1 MGWRQPACLRSFEDP
16 VKGLG
21 GTILSP
27 LGSAVSAG
35 RNSSW
40 TSAGGPQQAGG
51 MKTKPGE
58 AKMGPQRL
66 PRPQAGGRQQPHGEW
81 ATEDQH
87 WLFLLALPA
96 SSSLQSLAVPM
107 PSSCSSFNPFTHTE
121 NSVLCRG
128 LLVPRDFL

>member
-1 MGWRQPACLRSFEDP
+1 
-16 VKGLG
+16 
-21 GTILSP
+21 
-27 LGSAVSAG
+27 
-35 RNSSW
+35 
-40 TSAGGPQQAGG
+40 
-51 MKTKPGE
+51 
-58 AKMGPQRL
+58 MGPQRL